1 MYDAEFKRVIQDLLA
16 LADQTQAD
24 IDSLDQMNTVADL
37 TNAGLVLIDIEE
49 HLEALSY
56 YITAN
61 QIVKKKLEI
70 LSKKIVEKQLDT
82 GITIH

>member
-1 MYDAEFKRVIQDLLA
+1 MWDAEFKRVIQDLLA
-16 LADQTQAD
+16 LADRTQAD

-49 HLEALSY
+49 HLEALTF

-61 QIVKKKLEI
+61 QMVKKKLEI
-70 LSKKIVEKQLDT
+70 LSKKIVEKHLDT

>member
-1 MYDAEFKRVIQDLLA
+1 MWDAEFKKVIQDLLA
-16 LADQTQAD
+16 LADRTQAD

-37 TNAGLVLIDIEE
+37 TNAGLVLTDIEE
-49 HLEALSY
+49 HLEALTF

-61 QIVKKKLEI
+61 QMVKKKLEE
-70 LSKKIVEKQLDT
+70 LSKKIVEKHLDT

>member
-1 MYDAEFKRVIQDLLA
+1 MWDAEFKRVIQDLLA

-49 HLEALSY
+49 HLEALTF

-61 QIVKKKLEI
+61 QMVKKKLEI
-70 LSKKIVEKQLDT
+70 LSKKIVEKHLDT

>member
-1 MYDAEFKRVIQDLLA
+1 MWDAEFKKVIQDLLA
-16 LADQTQAD
+16 LADRTQAD

-37 TNAGLVLIDIEE
+37 ANAGLVLTDIEE
-49 HLEALSY
+49 HLEALTF

-61 QIVKKKLEI
+61 QMVKKKLEI
-70 LSKKIVEKQLDT
+70 LSKKIVEKHLDT

>member
-70 LSKKIVEKQLDT
+70 LSKKIVEKHLDT